1 MPVETP
7 VSEIMSTPVER
18 IDGSDSVVAAAQA
31 LIDQG
36 IGSLVVGTD
45 EIEGIITESDIVA
58 SVASK
63 VDPETQVTELLSDPV
78 VTITSD
84 ATVSQAGAQM
94 GEHNIK
100 RLPITEGVGGDPIG
114 IVTTT
119 DLAGYLSSR

>member
-7 VSEIMSTPVER
+7 VTEIMSTPVER
-18 IDGSDSVVAAAQA
+18 INRSDSVSAAAQA
-31 LIDQG
+31 LTDQG

-58 SVASK
+58 SVASR

-84 ATVSQAGAQM
+84 ATVSEAGAQM

-100 RLPITEGVGGDPIG
+100 RLPVTEGVGGDPIG

>member
-7 VSEIMSTPVER
+7 VTEIMSTPVER

-31 LIDQG
+31 LTDQG

-45 EIEGIITESDIVA
+45 EIEGIITESDVVA

-84 ATVSQAGAQM
+84 ATVSEAGAQM

-100 RLPITEGVGGDPIG
+100 RLPVTEGVGGDPIG

>member
-18 IDGSDSVVAAAQA
+18 IDRSDSVGAAAQA
-31 LIDQG
+31 LTDRG

-58 SVASK
+58 SVASR

-84 ATVSQAGAQM
+84 ATVSEAGAQM
-94 GEHNIK
+94 GERNIK
-100 RLPITEGVGGDPIG
+100 RLPVTEGVGGDPIG

>member
-18 IDGSDSVVAAAQA
+18 INRSDSVVAAAQA
-31 LIDQG
+31 LTDQE

-58 SVASK
+58 SVASR

-84 ATVSQAGAQM
+84 ATVSEAGAQM

-100 RLPITEGVGGDPIG
+100 RLPVTEGVGGDPIG

>member
-31 LIDQG
+31 LTDRE

-45 EIEGIITESDIVA
+45 EIEGIITESDVVA

-78 VTITSD
+78 VTITAD

-100 RLPITEGVGGDPIG
+100 RLPVTEGVGGDPIG

>member
-1 MPVETP
+1 MPVKTP
-7 VSEIMSTPVER
+7 VTEIMSTPVER

-31 LIDQG
+31 LTDQG

-45 EIEGIITESDIVA
+45 EIEGIITESDVVA
-58 SVASK
+58 SVASR

-100 RLPITEGVGGDPIG
+100 RLPVTEGVGGDPIG

>member
-7 VSEIMSTPVER
+7 VTEIMSTPVER
-18 IDGSDSVVAAAQA
+18 INGSDSVSAAAQV
-31 LIDQG
+31 LTDQG

-84 ATVSQAGAQM
+84 ATVSEAGAQM
-94 GEHNIK
+94 GERNIN
-100 RLPITEGVGGDPIG
+100 RLPVTEGVGGDPIG

>member
-31 LIDQG
+31 LTDRE

-63 VDPETQVTELLSDPV
+63 VDPETQVAELLSDPV

-100 RLPITEGVGGDPIG
+100 RLPVTEGVGGDPIG

>member
-31 LIDQG
+31 LTDRE

-45 EIEGIITESDIVA
+45 EIEGIITESDVVA

-63 VDPETQVTELLSDPV
+63 VDPETQVAELLSDPV

-100 RLPITEGVGGDPIG
+100 RLPVTEGVGGDPIG

>member
-18 IDGSDSVVAAAQA
+18 IDGSDSVIAAAQA

-58 SVASK
+58 SVASR

-100 RLPITEGVGGDPIG
+100 RLPVTEGVGGDPIG

>member
-18 IDGSDSVVAAAQA
+18 IDGSDSVGAAAQA
-31 LIDQG
+31 LTDQG

-84 ATVSQAGAQM
+84 ATVSEAGAQM

-100 RLPITEGVGGDPIG
+100 RLPVTEGVGGDPIG

>member
-7 VSEIMSTPVER
+7 VTEIMSTPVER
-18 IDGSDSVVAAAQA
+18 IDGSDSVGAAAQA
-31 LIDQG
+31 LINQG

-45 EIEGIITESDIVA
+45 EIEGIITESDVVA
-58 SVASK
+58 SVASR

-84 ATVSQAGAQM
+84 ATVSEAGAQM

-100 RLPITEGVGGDPIG
+100 RLPVTEGVGGDPIG

>member
-100 RLPITEGVGGDPIG
+100 RLPVTEGVGGDPIG

>member
-7 VSEIMSTPVER
+7 VTEIMSTPVER
-18 IDGSDSVVAAAQA
+18 INRSDPVGAAAQA
-31 LIDQG
+31 LTDQE

-58 SVASK
+58 SVASR

-100 RLPITEGVGGDPIG
+100 RLPVTEGVGGDPIG

>member
-18 IDGSDSVVAAAQA
+18 INRSDSVVAAAQA
-31 LIDQG
+31 LTDQE

-58 SVASK
+58 SVASR

-100 RLPITEGVGGDPIG
+100 RLPVTEGVGGDPIG

>member
-31 LIDQG
+31 LTDQG

-58 SVASK
+58 SVASR

-84 ATVSQAGAQM
+84 TTVSQAGAQM
-94 GEHNIK
+94 GERNVK
-100 RLPITEGVGGDPIG
+100 RLPVTEGVGGDPIG

>member
-7 VSEIMSTPVER
+7 VTEIMSTPVER
-18 IDGSDSVVAAAQA
+18 IDRSDSVSAAAQA
-31 LIDQG
+31 LTDQG

-58 SVASK
+58 SVASR

-84 ATVSQAGAQM
+84 ATVSEAGAQM

-100 RLPITEGVGGDPIG
+100 RLSVTEGVGGDPIG

>member
-7 VSEIMSTPVER
+7 VTEIMSTTVER
-18 IDGSDSVVAAAQA
+18 IDGSDSVGAAAQA

-58 SVASK
+58 SVASR

-100 RLPITEGVGGDPIG
+100 RLPVTEGVGGDPIG

>member
-31 LIDQG
+31 LTDQG
-36 IGSLVVGTD
+36 IGSLVVGND
-45 EIEGIITESDIVA
+45 EIEGIITESDVVA

-100 RLPITEGVGGDPIG
+100 RLPVTEGVGGDPIG

>member
-1 MPVETP
+1 MPVGTP
-7 VSEIMSTPVER
+7 VTEIMSTPVER
-18 IDGSDSVVAAAQA
+18 IDGSDSVRAAAQA
-31 LIDQG
+31 LTDQG

-58 SVASK
+58 SVASR

-78 VTITSD
+78 VTITAD
-84 ATVSQAGAQM
+84 ATVSEAGAQM
-94 GEHNIK
+94 GERNVK
-100 RLPITEGVGGDPIG
+100 RLPVTEGVGGDPIG

>member
-7 VSEIMSTPVER
+7 VTEIMSTPVER
-18 IDGSDSVVAAAQA
+18 INRSDSVSAAAQA
-31 LIDQG
+31 LTDQG

-63 VDPETQVTELLSDPV
+63 VDPETQVAELLSDPV

-100 RLPITEGVGGDPIG
+100 RLPVTEGVGGDPIG

>member
-7 VSEIMSTPVER
+7 VTEIMSTPVER

-31 LIDQG
+31 LTDQG

-45 EIEGIITESDIVA
+45 EIEGIITESDVVA

-63 VDPETQVTELLSDPV
+63 VDPETQVAELLSDPV

-100 RLPITEGVGGDPIG
+100 RLPVTEGVGGDPIG

>member
-18 IDGSDSVVAAAQA
+18 IDGSDSVVAAARA
-31 LIDQG
+31 LTDRE

-58 SVASK
+58 SVASR

-84 ATVSQAGAQM
+84 ATVSRAGAQM

-100 RLPITEGVGGDPIG
+100 RLPVTEGVGGDPIG

>member
-1 MPVETP
+1 MPVETS

-31 LIDQG
+31 LTDQG

-45 EIEGIITESDIVA
+45 EIEGIITESDVVA

-63 VDPETQVTELLSDPV
+63 VDPETQVAELLSDPV
-78 VTITSD
+78 VTIPSD

-100 RLPITEGVGGDPIG
+100 RLPVTEGVGGDPIG

>member
-7 VSEIMSTPVER
+7 VTEIMSTPVER
-18 IDGSDSVVAAAQA
+18 IDRSDSVSAAAQA

-63 VDPETQVTELLSDPV
+63 VDPETQVAELLSDPV

-100 RLPITEGVGGDPIG
+100 RLPVTEGVGGDPIG

>member
-31 LIDQG
+31 LTDQG

-58 SVASK
+58 SVASR

-78 VTITSD
+78 VTIPSD

-100 RLPITEGVGGDPIG
+100 RLPVTEGVGGDPIG

>member
-18 IDGSDSVVAAAQA
+18 INRSDSVVAAAQA
-31 LIDQG
+31 LTDQE

-45 EIEGIITESDIVA
+45 EIEGIITESDVVA

-84 ATVSQAGAQM
+84 ATVSEAGAQM

-100 RLPITEGVGGDPIG
+100 RLPVTEGVGGDPIG

>member
-31 LIDQG
+31 LTDRE

-45 EIEGIITESDIVA
+45 EIEGIITESDVVA

-63 VDPETQVTELLSDPV
+63 VDPETQVAELLSDPV

-84 ATVSQAGAQM
+84 ATVSEAGAQM

-100 RLPITEGVGGDPIG
+100 RLPVTEGVGGDPIG

>member
-7 VSEIMSTPVER
+7 VTEIMSTPVER

-31 LIDQG
+31 LTDQG

-94 GEHNIK
+94 GERNIK
-100 RLPITEGVGGDPIG
+100 RLPVTEGVGGDPIG

>member
-18 IDGSDSVVAAAQA
+18 IDGSDSVIAAAQA

-100 RLPITEGVGGDPIG
+100 RLPVTEGVGGDPIG

>member
-7 VSEIMSTPVER
+7 VTEIMSTPVER
-18 IDGSDSVVAAAQA
+18 INGSDSVSVAAQA
-31 LIDQG
+31 LTDQG

-84 ATVSQAGAQM
+84 ATVSEAGAQM
-94 GEHNIK
+94 GERNIK
-100 RLPITEGVGGDPIG
+100 RLPVTEGVGGDPIG

-119 DLAGYLSSR
+119 DLAEYLSSR

>member
-7 VSEIMSTPVER
+7 VTEIMSTPVER
-18 IDGSDSVVAAAQA
+18 IDRSDSVSAAAQA
-31 LIDQG
+31 LTDQG

-63 VDPETQVTELLSDPV
+63 VEPETQVTELLSDPV

-100 RLPITEGVGGDPIG
+100 RLPVTEGVGGDPIG

-119 DLAGYLSSR
+119 DLAEYLSSR

>member
-18 IDGSDSVVAAAQA
+18 IDRSDSVSVAAQA
-31 LIDQG
+31 LTDQG

-58 SVASK
+58 SVASR

-84 ATVSQAGAQM
+84 ATVSEAGAQM

-100 RLPITEGVGGDPIG
+100 RLPVTEGVGGDPIG

>member
-18 IDGSDSVVAAAQA
+18 INRSDSVGGAAQA

-63 VDPETQVTELLSDPV
+63 VDPETQVAELLSDPV

-84 ATVSQAGAQM
+84 ATVSEAGAQM
-94 GEHNIK
+94 GERNVK
-100 RLPITEGVGGDPIG
+100 RLPVTEGVGGDPIG

>member
-18 IDGSDSVVAAAQA
+18 INRSDSVVAAAQA

-58 SVASK
+58 S
-63 VDPETQVTELLSDPV
+63 
-78 VTITSD
+78 
-84 ATVSQAGAQM
+84 
-94 GEHNIK
+94 
-100 RLPITEGVGGDPIG
+100 DPIPWS
-114 IVTTT
+114 VR
-119 DLAGYLSSR
+119 A